1 MNIAIAIT
9 ATWFFISLIL
19 MAMET
24 FGAIEINRPFEPVF
38 FCLAAPAYVPTVFL
52 LALFEAGKRICRKIL
67 QSEFAAERI
76 RKRKER
82 RYRL

>member
-1 MNIAIAIT
+1 MAIAILI
-9 ATWFFISLIL
+9 TWLVISLIL
-19 MAMET
+19 MAMES

-52 LALFEAGKRICRKIL
+52 LALFEAGKRICRKII